1 MTTTNQ
7 HEGLRAPGSGPSD
20 PESVTR
26 KKMQFWDRSKFLIV
40 LVLAYLIL
48 TWKVMA
54 DFEGVV
60 TFPEAAQQIAY
71 AYQWIFWLLGAE
83 VLRQLHFFVS
93 EHWSAYHRFWSQKVF
108 GGFERWTHRRFDDW
122 TRFRLARALK
132 IAFFITL
139 TALVLGAVLDVSP
152 FAALLQAP
160 ALIWQALPFFLQ
172 IVFLFFFVIIQF
184 VGLFWFLSRG
194 GVETYFPDDIK
205 TRFRDVWGQDH
216 VVERVQEN
224 IVFLERPDEIER
236 RGGYVP
242 SGLLLW
248 GPPGTGKTLMA
259 EAVAGETGKP
269 YVFVD
274 PGAFTN
280 MFMGVGILKVK
291 GLFRKL
297 RKLALRYGG
306 VIVFFDEA
314 DSLGKRGRLAQQ
326 GPPGQGG
333 GFSEFS
339 GHHGCHG
346 LSYLTEETRQV
357 LAFRGGH
364 PAEEEPGRRN
374 RFFMG
379 GGMNG
384 SGDPGTLQAL
394 LTELSGLKKPRGF
407 FNRLVRRLL
416 GMRPKPPPKY
426 RILVMM
432 ATNRPDA
439 LDEALLRPGRIDR
452 IYKVGY
458 PSKAGRVRTYQGY
471 FDKVW
476 HELTPEQIDKL
487 ATITPYA
494 TGATIKDLVNES
506 LITAIRDGREIITW
520 SDVLRAKRLKQLGPP
535 EDVEYIERE
544 RHAVAVHEA
553 CHAVVAYVTR
563 FHLEIDIA
571 TIEKGADY
579 LGMVASIKP
588 EDQFTRWKSEH
599 EADIMVSLASL
610 AGERMFFGEDNSSGV
625 SGDLYSAT
633 YLTAMMESYWGMG
646 SGVTSLPAL
655 QELEIM
661 GGKAMR
667 KRGPGGSIGITD
679 REPARNQP
687 DLTPDVLGERIEFN
701 LVRLLEKTE
710 ALLQE
715 HRREVL
721 CLAHALETHKTLNG
735 DDVVAIIRREP
746 GPLIDGTV
754 YASDELYREL
764 EDYHRDAARAHKE
777 HSHIE
782 RDLPGNAGERVE
794 AVPVG
799 FGGSGLKAARAM
811 PPGPPAV
818 IQGHPVIQPPAPYGP
833 PLPAGSPASPTAAG
847 PPATGGSSP
856 VAHDGSVAHDGPV
869 VHDGSVAH
877 DRPAEPADRPEFV
890 PWAAAAPAPVSGVA
904 PAAATPVPVVV
915 GTPAPAAA
923 PARRRVVG
931 RIWLVVASLLGLVV
945 LSIIAALAVTGTLA
959 GGNGANVAGSSPV
972 ASPGLLLLLFVV
984 IVAAIVGGGLAFVA
998 IKGVRAAQARAEQ
1011 ERDTANARA
1020 QLLAAAMEPDKAMR
1034 LLGYDGN
1041 GNGTDWRA

>member
-1 MTTTNQ
+1 MTTTH
-7 HEGLRAPGSGPSD
+7 HEGLRAPGSGPTD
-20 PESVTR
+20 PDSVTR

-40 LVLAYLIL
+40 LVLAYLVL

-54 DFEGVV
+54 DFEGII
-60 TFPEAAQQIAY
+60 TFPEAARSIARS
-71 AYQWIFWLLGAE
+71 YQWIFWLLGAE
-83 VLRQLHFFVS
+83 IVRQTHFLIS
-93 EHWSAYHRFWSQKVF
+93 ERSPGYHRFWSRTVF

-132 IAFFITL
+132 IAFFVTL
-139 TALVLGAVLDVSP
+139 VALVLGAVLDVSP

-160 ALIWQALPFFLQ
+160 ALVWQALPFFLQ
-172 IVFLFFFVIIQF
+172 ILFLFFFIIIQF

-205 TRFRDVWGQDH
+205 TRFHDVWGQDH
-216 VVERVQEN
+216 VVERVREN

-280 MFMGVGILKVK
+280 MFMGIGILKVK

-333 GFSEFS
+333 GSS
-339 GHHGCHG
+339 GCHG
-346 LSYLTEETRQV
+346 MTYLSEPTRQL
-357 LAFRGGH
+357 LAYRPVGR
-364 PAEEEPGRRN
+364 EPERSS

-379 GGMNG
+379 GGMNN

-407 FNRLVRRLL
+407 VNRLVRRLL

-471 FDKVW
+471 FDKVS
-476 HELTPEQIDKL
+476 HELTAEQIDKL

-661 GGKAMR
+661 GGKAVR
-667 KRGPGGSIGITD
+667 RPGGGGSIGITD
-679 REPARNQP
+679 REPVGRPA

-701 LVRLLEKTE
+701 LVRLLDQTE
-710 ALLQE
+710 ELLRR

-721 CLAHALETHKTLNG
+721 CLAHALETYKTLNG
-735 DDVVAIIRREP
+735 DDVVAVVRGER

-754 YASDELYREL
+754 YASDAFYEEL
-764 EDYHRDAARAHKE
+764 EEYHRDAAQAHKD
-777 HSHIE
+777 HSPIA
-782 RDLPGNAGERVE
+782 RTLPTPLATVTPPLTSPPPTSPPPTSPPAQLPPPAAYGPAITPPDLYGWEGPVAAPDPAAGVSGP
-794 AVPVG
+794 VIVPPVG
-799 FGGSGLKAARAM
+799 SIG
-811 PPGPPAV
+811 
-818 IQGHPVIQPPAPYGP
+818 
-833 PLPAGSPASPTAAG
+833 
-847 PPATGGSSP
+847 
-856 VAHDGSVAHDGPV
+856 
-869 VHDGSVAH
+869 
-877 DRPAEPADRPEFV
+877 EPQDRPEFV
-890 PWAAAAPAPVSGVA
+890 PWAAAGPPLAQPVAQPSVA
-904 PAAATPVPVVV
+904 VSAGP
-915 GTPAPAAA
+915 G
-923 PARRRVVG
+923 RGRRV
-931 RIWLVVASLLGLVV
+931 WLVVGSLLVLVA
-945 LSIIAALAVTGTLA
+945 LSLLTALAVTGVLSGATGSTGAVAGRTGATPAVSGAVSGA
-959 GGNGANVAGSSPV
+959 GGGGGAVTAPGI

-984 IVAAIVGGGLAFVA
+984 IVAVIVGTGLTYVA
-998 IKGVRAAQARAEQ
+998 VKGIRTAQAKAER
-1011 ERDTANARA
+1011 ERDQAHARA
-1020 QLLAAAMEPDKAMR
+1020 QLLAAAMDPDTAMR
-1034 LLGYDGN
+1034 LLGYDG
-1041 GNGTDWRA
+1041 TDPGRRT